1 MRKCETIVDNK
12 SHVVQIVTLGSA
24 IEARNFVDDSRR
36 YGAIATHKNNVVKV
50 LYKKNENGKIGL
62 TS

>member
-1 MRKCETIVDNK
+1 MRKCETVVDNK
-12 SHVVQIVTLGSA
+12 SHIVQIVTLGSDR
-24 IEARNFVDDSRR
+24 EARNFVDDSRR

-50 LYKKNENGKIGL
+50 LYKKNIDGKIGL